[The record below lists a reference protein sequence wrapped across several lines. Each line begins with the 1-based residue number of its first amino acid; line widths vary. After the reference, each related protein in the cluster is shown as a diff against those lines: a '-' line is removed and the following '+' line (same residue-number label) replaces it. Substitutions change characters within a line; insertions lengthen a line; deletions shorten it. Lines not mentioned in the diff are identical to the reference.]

1 MLEITADNFD
11 QEVKEADIPVLV
23 DLWAPWCMPCK
34 KLTPLLEKMAPDYEG
49 QVKFCKVNIQN
60 HQSIAQEY
68 GVRSIPTM
76 LLIKDGEVQDK
87 LIGLQPEKKIK
98 SALDELI

>member
-1 MLEITADNFD
+1 MLEITTDNFD
-11 QEVKEADIPVLV
+11 QEVKEADVPVLV

-49 QVKFCKVNIQN
+49 KVKFCKVNIQDN
-60 HQSIAQEY
+60 QSIAQEF

-76 LLIKDGEVQDK
+76 LFIKDGEVQDK

-98 SALDELI
+98 KALDELT